1 MPDISVIIPSFN
13 HIEHL
18 QRCVSSILNQQCSGT
33 FEIIIV
39 DSSPSDVQNK
49 IELMFKTNDLI
60 HLIKLPNQ
68 TFPGIARNIGI
79 KQAKGKYIGMIDADC
94 SAEGGWLECITKYVK
109 ENTVICG
116 TIKNGTPYSTW
127 GTLSYLVEFNQFLES
142 TQPPVEIE
150 GASTG
155 NFGCEKILFE
165 KYGYFSDYRAF
176 EDFFFASN
184 LKKQG
189 GKILKVSGFTIT
201 HHNRTTFNQIWK
213 NINMLGLLSAKVRRE
228 NNLPPKLIFR
238 FPALAFLLTFYRY
251 FSGLKNTLHN
261 KYFFSYIL
269 LSPLLIIL
277 FLGWSTGFYEGSKEE
292 GKI

>member
-116 TIKNGTPYSTW
+116 TIKNGTPYSIW

-142 TQPPVEIE
+142 THPPVEIE

-251 FSGLKNTLHN
+251 FSGLKNTLHS

>member
-1 MPDISVIIPSFN
+1 LRNFSNSGLCIDEYYKDLYNELIPSIGIGVGGYDYNTTYDAVLKALKIGYRLIDTAENYFNEDVVGNVIIDSKIDRNKIIIISKYFGGINYGNPNDVINSFN
-13 HIEHL
+13 NSL
-18 QRCVSSILNQQCSGT
+18 KKL
-33 FEIIIV
+33 
-39 DSSPSDVQNK
+39 
-49 IELMFKTNDLI
+49 KTNYIDIYLI
-60 HLIKLPNQ
+60 H
-68 TFPGIARNIGI
+68 
-79 KQAKGKYIGMIDADC
+79 
-94 SAEGGWLECITKYVK
+94 
-109 ENTVICG
+109 
-116 TIKNGTPYSTW
+116 TP
-127 GTLSYLVEFNQFLES
+127 
-142 TQPPVEIE
+142 
-150 GASTG
+150 
-155 NFGCEKILFE
+155 FGCKWINEWEPINNDKFIKKLE

>member
-18 QRCVSSILNQQCSGT
+18 QRCVSSILNQQCSST

-94 SAEGGWLECITKYVK
+94 SAESGWLESITKYVK

-116 TIKNGTPYSTW
+116 TIKNGTPYNVW

-189 GKILKVSGFTIT
+189 GKILKISSFTMT
-201 HHNRTTFNQIWK
+201 HHNRTMFTQIWK
-213 NINMLGLLSAKVRRE
+213 NIKMLGLLSAKVRKE
-228 NNLPPKLIFR
+228 NNLPPKILFKYPILSFGLI
-238 FPALAFLLTFYRY
+238 PYRY
-251 FSGLKNTLHN
+251 LSGLVNTM
-261 KYFFSYIL
+261 KSSYFLTYIL

-277 FLGWSTGFYEGSKEE
+277 YISWTLGFFNGARG
-292 GKI
+292 